1 MTDFAPPSVDQPS
14 RVYFGQKDI
23 QQALILRALLVSLLF
38 AQPSSEAP
46 EQTFRLIPTRRDEHS
61 GLALSS
67 RNAYLSEEAR
77 SIWAP
82 VLFAALS
89 RAKSV
94 FEAGASSLEDVISGA
109 EKMVRDAAT
118 KANSDT
124 SGRII
129 IELDYISLNSD
140 ATLAPLTGELPPG
153 AILSGAMWI
162 TEGKQRTRL
171 IDNLLLGT
179 AQKIMT
185 AGPL

>member
-1 MTDFAPPSVDQPS
+1 M
-14 RVYFGQKDI
+14 
-23 QQALILRALLVSLLF
+23 
-38 AQPSSEAP
+38 
-46 EQTFRLIPTRRDEHS
+46 
-61 GLALSS
+61 
-67 RNAYLSEEAR
+67 
-77 SIWAP
+77 
-82 VLFAALS
+82 LFAALS

-109 EKMVRDAAT
+109 EKMVTDASV
-118 KANSDT
+118 KVNSDT

-179 AQKIMT
+179 AQKMMT
-185 AGPL
+185 AGSL